1 MLGACQVK
9 PVAADLPLTQEF
21 TKYGLNK
28 LGKTQ
33 KSFIKFCVNLL
44 AIWLTFSY
52 HLLHF
57 SYHLIY
63 L

>member
-28 LGKTQ
+28 VGKTQ
-33 KSFIKFCVNLL
+33 KSFIKFCVNLWLSFGYL
-44 AIWLTFSY
+44 ANLVIICFILATT
-52 HLLHF
+52 
-57 SYHLIY
+57 
-63 L
+63 